1 VGGFGM
7 LDADRAAP
15 LAMVI
20 TEVAQNAVQHGVGRT
35 GGKVEVRAE
44 RGGGRLRVVVEDDGA
59 GLPSDFDPEVSG
71 RLGLQIVR
79 TLVQGELGG
88 TLQMGAGAEGRGTR
102 VVLDI
107 PDDVR

>member
-1 VGGFGM
+1 M

-35 GGKVEVRAE
+35 GGKVELSAE
-44 RGGGRLRVVVEDDGA
+44 RRAGRLRVVIEDDGS
-59 GLPSDFDPEVSG
+59 GLPPDFDPEVSG

-79 TLVQGELGG
+79 TLVESELGG
-88 TLQMGAGAEGRGTR
+88 ELDIGARKEGSGTR
-102 VVLDI
+102 VVLDV
-107 PDDVR
+107 PDDGR